1 MSTISTIPS
10 HQNKSRCI
18 PTKRKNKVVEMIHI
32 PPIVSSFATSLN
44 NSEKSIVT
52 QSIIKPLN
60 NEIDTLNT
68 TKISQYYQSST
79 QVRHT
84 NEKNLLYNDKLE
96 EYHYRYHPCM
106 IFTSLLHHPVV
117 CILYRTL
124 FYIEKNILIN
134 HKKEEKRK

>member
-18 PTKRKNKVVEMIHI
+18 SAKRKNKVVEMIHI

-44 NSEKSIVT
+44 NSENSIVT
-52 QSIIKPLN
+52 QSIIKPSN

-84 NEKNLLYNDKLE
+84 NEKNLLY
-96 EYHYRYHPCM
+96 
-106 IFTSLLHHPVV
+106 
-117 CILYRTL
+117 
-124 FYIEKNILIN
+124 
-134 HKKEEKRK
+134 